1 VEILVGESVFLYL
14 VWERHS
20 SPLV

>member
-14 VWERHS
+14 VWEQHS
-20 SPLV
+20 ASLL